1 MHRRILLTGA
11 SGGLGLIIAELLLQE
26 GHFVYLHCHSHPNA
40 LQPLCKKYPSHTKMI
55 AADLLVDEDLNV
67 LFQSTEDVNVL
78 IHAAGIASAGMS
90 WKVPKEEFEKV
101 NHINYFAPFYL
112 SQFFIPTMRKNS
124 WGRIIFFSSVVAQK
138 GIPGTSAYAASKS
151 ALIGLSRTM
160 ASELGAAG
168 ITVNTIAPGY
178 MDTGMIREISEEMR
192 TELLKSIPSRELGN
206 SKNIAELV
214 SFILKDNANYIN
226 GQTISVN
233 GGMV

>member
-40 LQPLCKKYPSHTKMI
+40 LKQLCEKYPSHTKMI
-55 AADLLVDEDLNV
+55 VADLLIDEDLNV
-67 LFQSTEDVNVL
+67 LFQSTEGVNVL
-78 IHAAGIASAGMS
+78 IHAAGLSSAGMS
-90 WKVPKEEFEKV
+90 WKVTRNEFKKV
-101 NHINYFAPFYL
+101 NALNYFAPFYL
-112 SQFFIPTMRKNS
+112 SQLFIPQMRQHL

-138 GIPGTSAYAASKS
+138 GIPGTSTYAASKS
-151 ALIGLSRTM
+151 ALIGLARTM
-160 ASELGAAG
+160 GSELGAAN

-178 MDTGMIREISEEMR
+178 LDTGMIREISEEMR

>member
-11 SGGLGLIIAELLLQE
+11 SGGLGLIMADFLLKE
-26 GHFVYLHCHSHPNA
+26 GHFVYLHYNSNPAALLNLCSLYPNQTA
-40 LQPLCKKYPSHTKMI
+40 CIK
-55 AADLLVDEDLNV
+55 ANLLVSEDLENLFNSTTNV
-67 LFQSTEDVNVL
+67 DVL

-112 SQFFIPTMRKNS
+112 SQFFIPTMRQNS

-138 GIPGTSAYAASKS
+138 GIPGTSTYAASKS

-160 ASELGAAG
+160 ASELGATG

-178 MDTGMIREISEEMR
+178 MDAGMIREISEEMR
-192 TELLKSIPSRELGN
+192 SEILQTIPSHELGN

-214 SFILKDNANYIN
+214 LFLIKENSNYMN

>member
-55 AADLLVDEDLNV
+55 AADLLVDEDLNI

-78 IHAAGIASAGMS
+78 IHAAG
-90 WKVPKEEFEKV
+90 EKV

-112 SQFFIPTMRKNS
+112 SQFFIPTMRKKS

-178 MDTGMIREISEEMR
+178 MDTGMIREIPEEMR